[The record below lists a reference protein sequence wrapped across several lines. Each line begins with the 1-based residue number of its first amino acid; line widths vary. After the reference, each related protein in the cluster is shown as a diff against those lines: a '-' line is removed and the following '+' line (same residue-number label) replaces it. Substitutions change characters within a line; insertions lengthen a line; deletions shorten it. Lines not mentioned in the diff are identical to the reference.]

1 MKNTTKKILEWL
13 EQAKADGYE
22 WADEAIENAMHHG
35 LGHVDEIS
43 LSEALAGAFEWES
56 SKQGHEY
63 WEKIY
68 VNLVNSGK

>member
-1 MKNTTKKILEWL
+1 MKNATKTILEWL
-13 EQAKADGYE
+13 QQAKADGYE
-22 WADEAIENAMHHG
+22 WADAAIENAITE
-35 LGHVDEIS
+35 LSDLEEIS

-56 SKQGHEY
+56 SEQGHEY

>member
-1 MKNTTKKILEWL
+1 MKNTTKTILEWL

-22 WADEAIENAMHHG
+22 WADEAIENAITELSG
-35 LGHVDEIS
+35 LEEIS